1 MLAIR
6 YPGLGTFR
14 LPAHEC
20 ARVGAM
26 AEETLFASCYVG
38 PHVDPAVLLEIQR
51 RGLYG
56 KYEARRNRRAGL
68 EAEGNMMRIIEAI
81 CGHSEGG

>member
-1 MLAIR
+1 MTLAIR

-20 ARVGAM
+20 ARVEAM
-26 AEETLFASCYVG
+26 DKETLFASCKVG

-51 RGLYG
+51 RGLYAE
-56 KYEARRNRRAGL
+56 YEERRRHRYGL
-68 EAEGNMMRIIEAI
+68 DSENGMMAIVNAI
-81 CGHSEGG
+81 CGD